1 MADAGAGLL
10 SIHVQA
16 ASGLPHSLADLI
28 ISTPPCNPLTPAGHE
43 FDTPGVFA
51 TNPREAPGT
60 VAWREAVP
68 VGFTDMSQ
76 EEVHTLVQRMGQE
89 YKGNRWG

>member
-1 MADAGAGLL
+1 M
-10 SIHVQA
+10 
-16 ASGLPHSLADLI
+16 
-28 ISTPPCNPLTPAGHE
+28 
-43 FDTPGVFA
+43 FA

-89 YKGNRWG
+89 YKGNRCERWAAGQVGGSCGC